1 MNPAA
6 ILKAT
11 ILIVDD
17 QAANVSLLVQMLQGA
32 GYAAVAST
40 IDPHEV
46 CALHRANRYDLILL
60 DLQMPAMDGFEVM
73 EGLKEIESNGSL
85 PVLVITAEPGHK
97 LRALQA
103 GARDFVCVPFDLAE
117 VLLRV
122 HNLLEVRLLH
132 RNEAAVTHARLDNSQ
147 HVAGLGDFCLPKAEN
162 RYTNANDCSHLPLLQ
177 LPLQT
182 LAF

>member
-32 GYAAVAST
+32 GYAAIAST
-40 IDPHEV
+40 MDPREV

-85 PVLVITAEPGHK
+85 PVLVITAEPDHK

-103 GARDFVCVPFDLAE
+103 GRGEGFCLRSLRPGGGLAPGAQSARSPP
-117 VLLRV
+117 
-122 HNLLEVRLLH
+122 
-132 RNEAAVTHARLDNSQ
+132 AAPERSCGHAR
-147 HVAGLGDFCLPKAEN
+147 AA
-162 RYTNANDCSHLPLLQ
+162 R
-177 LPLQT
+177 
-182 LAF
+182 